1 AVDATRARNARCLA
15 NDFWNCAVITAWID
29 CRWKSGAL
37 SLDRLVT
44 VLPALSGGDRLGAD
58 VSASLLAAATPDGR
72 AAAKHLTHHS
82 TRSSDAR
89 LVVRRRKLSALL
101 LVRRCAG
108 PFRSVDD
115 FPKSVCERAFT
126 AKRQGSNPFTRGL
139 ANPRLIKIPQTAQ
152 PAPRPSF

>member
-1 AVDATRARNARCLA
+1 MAD
-15 NDFWNCAVITAWID
+15 DFRNCAVVTAWVG

-89 LVVRRRKLSALL
+89 LVVRRRNISALV

-108 PFRSVDD
+108 PCGRLDD
-115 FPKSVCERAFT
+115 FP
-126 AKRQGSNPFTRGL
+126 
-139 ANPRLIKIPQTAQ
+139 
-152 PAPRPSF
+152 PSRST